1 MENIKWLGH
10 STVKL
15 LGEKI
20 IYIDPFR
27 IQENYNDADIIFIT
41 HSHYDHFSEEDI
53 KKCINDNTTIVV
65 TNDLYDKTLSLGFKV
80 KNIISVMPNNNYVIG
95 NIAFSTVPAYNINK
109 QFHPKSNSWVGYII
123 NTNNTSYYI
132 AGDTD
137 ITDEAKQV
145 KCDIA
150 FLPVGGTYTM
160 TYSEASQLANIIEP
174 KLVIPIHYGSI
185 VGTKEDALKFKE
197 NIKASIRCEIL

>member
-80 KNIISVMPNNNYVIG
+80 KNIISVMPNNNYEIE
-95 NIAFSTVPAYNINK
+95 NITFSTVPAYNINK
-109 QFHPKSNSWVGYII
+109 QFHPKSNNWVGYII

-197 NIKASIRCEIL
+197 RIKPSVKCEIL

>member
-80 KNIISVMPNNNYVIG
+80 KNIISVMPNNNYEIE
-95 NIAFSTVPAYNINK
+95 NITFSTVPAYNINK
-109 QFHPKSNSWVGYII
+109 QFHPKSNNWVGYII